1 MSAPTAAARFTKSAF
16 FTSSRSGESKFALQS
31 RKKGKSFQLAPL
43 HLLIPVSRFK
53 CDGCHKAA
61 GSSRK
66 ENRFTAKRLQTTRL
80 GNYIETRVN
89 NFLRKKEAD
98 AGDVHIRV
106 VFSGDK
112 QVEVKPGMKHRSERF
127 HLCIHTV
134 SSSILSYL
142 YSNLI
147 ATNNTCLIVLIQI
160 SHSPRK

>member
-1 MSAPTAAARFTKSAF
+1 MQAHCQVRVQVDEEWHPGGGAVRGVHRLREEGSPSLRSSLREYLARVSLSIFTQINQIFIMISY
-16 FTSSRSGESKFALQS
+16 S
-31 RKKGKSFQLAPL
+31 
-43 HLLIPVSRFK
+43 LLFSRFK
-53 CDGCHKAA
+53 CEGCHKAA

-112 QVEVKPGMKHRSERF
+112 QVEVKPGMKHRLEKSHFKRNTDF
-127 HLCIHTV
+127 LCYT
-134 SSSILSYL
+134 
-142 YSNLI
+142 SN
-147 ATNNTCLIVLIQI
+147 I
-160 SHSPRK
+160 SNI

>member
-1 MSAPTAAARFTKSAF
+1 MISYS
-16 FTSSRSGESKFALQS
+16 
-31 RKKGKSFQLAPL
+31 
-43 HLLIPVSRFK
+43 LLFSRFK
-53 CDGCHKAA
+53 CEGCHKAA

-112 QVEVKPGMKHRSERF
+112 QVEVKPGMKHRSEKS
-127 HLCIHTV
+127 HL
-134 SSSILSYL
+134 
-142 YSNLI
+142 
-147 ATNNTCLIVLIQI
+147 
-160 SHSPRK
+160 

>member
-1 MSAPTAAARFTKSAF
+1 M
-16 FTSSRSGESKFALQS
+16 
-31 RKKGKSFQLAPL
+31 
-43 HLLIPVSRFK
+43 LISVSRFK

-127 HLCIHTV
+127 HLYIQHLQAYSPIYIQTQQTILV
-134 SSSILSYL
+134 SL
-142 YSNLI
+142 
-147 ATNNTCLIVLIQI
+147 C
-160 SHSPRK
+160 